1 MGGFMKN
8 IGSNLGRAVIF
19 SAFLLAFPT
28 MRASAQSQEAAAA
41 ATSQSSGAQ
50 SDAAQISQT
59 PRIPARVTQAVDD
72 SNRVTLQGNVHRLAR
87 AEFDRGAVSEAQP
100 ATRVAL
106 LLKRSDDQ
114 QTALTQLLEQQQDKT
129 SPNYH
134 KWLTPQQFGTQ
145 FGPADSDIAAVTDWL
160 TSRGFTNITVN
171 PGRTRVEFSGNIGQ
185 VSSAFQT
192 QIHHFY
198 VNGQMHMANVS
209 DPQIPAALSPVV
221 RGVATLHDF
230 RPQALVHH
238 LGTFRKTKDTG
249 VVKPLFTFN
258 GCGGGTSPGPCWAVG
273 PGDFATIYH
282 VPATV
287 SGVAPGTG
295 VTIAI
300 VQDSNINIADYTQFR
315 SMFGLPATPALNVVL
330 NGPDPGIQGPT
341 SATGDEVEADLDTQW
356 AGAVAPGAQID
367 LVVSEDS
374 ESIGLFGTD
383 LSAIYIIDNNI
394 APILSESFGACEA
407 GIGASNE
414 AFYVDLWQQASAQGI
429 TAIVSAGDSGSAG
442 CDPDGVTSDNQDVA
456 NKGIAVSGLAST
468 AYNVALG
475 GTDFQNSGST
485 QNSPGATSTFWNSTN
500 AATTQT
506 SAKSYIPEWP
516 WNDSCAALAT
526 SSNLTTC
533 TSAIITKDSS
543 DSKSPNFGIDLV
555 AGSGGPS
562 TINTK
567 PAYQSGITGMPT
579 ANFRQLPDI
588 SLFAGNG
595 TNGSFYIICEEDA
608 NTGTGSSTSSCN
620 LNSPYAD
627 FQGVGG
633 TSAAAP
639 AFAGIMAMVN
649 QQTGQ
654 RQGNANFV
662 LYQLYKNGSASTIC
676 PSVASPAST
685 CIFYDT
691 VAGNNSVAC
700 AGGSTNCSNT
710 TSGQFGVLIDPT
722 KANTPA
728 FATTTGYDNATGL
741 GSVNVT
747 NLLSAWSSATFTS
760 DTVALSTT
768 ATNITHGGN
777 ASFTVTLNPTTATGA
792 VSLIATPPGGTPVS
806 IGAYSQFA
814 TTNQFV
820 LSGGTAQINTDELP
834 GGTGVSVV
842 AKYAGDGTYA
852 PGTSNAVTVNV
863 AKESSTTAVNFV
875 TFNSAN
881 KPQINQATSI
891 PYGGSYILQI
901 AVEDSQGRQCG
912 SVVAA
917 CPTGM
922 ITLTDNGAP
931 LNDFSGSNTAKLN
944 SVGIVEDQ
952 PVQLAVGTHNLVA
965 SYAGDNSY
973 NASTSATKTIT
984 VTGNAT
990 TSITITTNPS
1000 TKVTTGTSVLI
1011 VATVVTQSSGVGPTG
1026 SIKFSVNGTAI
1037 GNAVAVVPTPGNT
1050 TTGAPAFAQASINN
1064 TFTTSGTATITAAF
1078 TTGDGNYESSSGT
1091 GTVSVGTTG
1100 TVATTTAVTA
1110 GSTTVTS
1117 GATDMLSAT
1126 VTSSANN
1133 GVGITGTVQF
1143 MSGTTALGSAV
1154 ACTSKPGTSTT
1165 AAICTASLSPA
1176 LSNVP
1181 PGFFNQSRR
1190 TPKAPPAGPI
1200 ALVTSILALLLFLS
1214 MRRSKNGAALGDNA
1228 VALTPSM
1235 RRRLAFTFACALI
1248 MVGIAAGFAG
1258 CGGGSSTTGGGGT
1271 TSHVDSITAVYS
1283 GDSTYVG
1290 STSPAV
1296 AVTVNQ

>member
-28 MRASAQSQEAAAA
+28 MRASAQSQEAAAS

-50 SDAAQISQT
+50 SDAAQISQA
-59 PRIPARVTQAVDD
+59 PRIPARVMQAVDD
-72 SNRVTLQGNVHRLAR
+72 SNRVTLRGNVHRLAR
-87 AEFDRGAVSEAQP
+87 AEFDRGAVSDAQP

-114 QTALTQLLEQQQDKT
+114 QTALTQFLEQQQDKT

-230 RPQALVHH
+230 RPQSLVHR

-258 GCGGGTSPGPCWAVG
+258 GCGSGTSPAPCWAVG

-282 VPATV
+282 APATV

-300 VQDSNINIADYTQFR
+300 VQDSNINLADYTQFR
-315 SMFGLPATPALNVVL
+315 SMFGLPATPAINVVL
-330 NGPDPGIQGPT
+330 NGPDPGIQGPN
-341 SATGDEVEADLDTQW
+341 SATDDEIEADLDTQW

-383 LSAIYIIDNNI
+383 LSAIYIVDNNI
-394 APILSESFGACEA
+394 APILSESFGTCEA
-407 GIGASNE
+407 SIGASNE

-442 CDPDGVTSDNQDVA
+442 CDPDGVSSHNQDVA

-468 AYNVALG
+468 AYNVAAG

-533 TSAIITKDSS
+533 TSSIINADSNS
-543 DSKSPNFGIDLV
+543 SAANFGIDLV

-567 PAYQSGITGMPT
+567 PAYQSGINGMPT

-595 TNGSFYIICEEDA
+595 TNGSFYIICQEDA

-620 LNSPYAD
+620 LNSPFAD

-676 PSVASPAST
+676 PSAASPAST

-700 AGGSTNCSNT
+700 AGGTTNCSNT

-722 KANTPA
+722 KTNTPA
-728 FATTTGYDNATGL
+728 FVTTTGFDNATGL
-741 GSVNVT
+741 GSVNIT

-760 DTVALSTT
+760 DTVTLSGGPSGTL
-768 ATNITHGGN
+768 THGN
-777 ASFTVTLNPTTATGA
+777 SASFTVTVNPSAATGA
-792 VSLIATPPGGTPVS
+792 VSLIATPPGGTPVG

-814 TTNQFV
+814 QTNQFV
-820 LSGGTAQINTDELP
+820 LSGGVAQISTDELP
-834 GGTGVSVV
+834 GGTGVQVV

-852 PGTSNAVTVNV
+852 PGTSNALTVNV
-863 AKESSTTAVNFV
+863 NKEASSTAVNFV

-881 KPQINQATSI
+881 NPLINQATSI

-917 CPTGM
+917 CPTGT

-931 LNDFSGSNTAKLN
+931 LSDFSGSNTAKLN
-944 SVGIVEDQ
+944 SAGIAEDQ
-952 PVQLAVGTHNLVA
+952 PVQLGVGTHNLVA
-965 SYAGDNSY
+965 SYSGDNSY
-973 NASTSATKTIT
+973 NASTSATKTVT

-990 TSITITTNPS
+990 TSVTITTNPS

-1026 SIKFSVNGTAI
+1026 SIKFSVNGTAV

-1091 GTVSVGTTG
+1091 GTLSVGTTG
-1100 TVATTTAVTA
+1100 TVPTSTAVTA
-1110 GSTTVTS
+1110 GSTTVSS
-1117 GATDMLSAT
+1117 GATDMLNAT
-1126 VTSSANN
+1126 VTSSTNN

-1154 ACTSKPGTSTT
+1154 ACTPKAGTSTT
-1165 AAICTASLSPA
+1165 AATCTASLSPA
-1176 LSNVP
+1176 LSNAP
-1181 PGFFNQSRR
+1181 PSFFSPSRR
-1190 TPKAPPAGPI
+1190 TPKTPPVGPL
-1200 ALVTSILALLLFLS
+1200 AVVTGILALLLIVS
-1214 MRRSKNGAALGDNA
+1214 MRWTSVPA
-1228 VALTPSM
+1228 
-1235 RRRLAFTFACALI
+1235 RRRLAVAFACALV

>member
-19 SAFLLAFPT
+19 SALLLAFAT
-28 MRASAQSQEAAAA
+28 LRVSAQSQEAAATA
-41 ATSQSSGAQ
+41 QSSGVQ

-59 PRIPARVTQAVDD
+59 PRIPAR
-72 SNRVTLQGNVHRLAR
+72 
-87 AEFDRGAVSEAQP
+87 AEFDRGAVSDAQP

-134 KWLTPQQFGTQ
+134 KWLTPQQFGAR

-230 RPQALVHH
+230 RPQSLVHK

-258 GCGGGTSPGPCWAVG
+258 GCGSGTSPAPCWAVG

-282 VPATV
+282 APATV

-300 VQDSNINIADYTQFR
+300 VQDSNINTADYTQFR
-315 SMFGLPATPALNVVL
+315 SMFGLPATPAINVVL
-330 NGPDPGIQGPT
+330 NGPDPGIQGPN
-341 SATGDEVEADLDTQW
+341 SATDDAIEADLDTQW
-356 AGAVAPGAQID
+356 AAAVAPGAQID

-383 LSAIYIIDNNI
+383 LSAIYIVDNNI

-407 GIGASNE
+407 SIGSSNE

-533 TSAIITKDSS
+533 TPTIIDKDSS
-543 DSKSPNFGIDLV
+543 GSASTNPNFGIDLV

-567 PAYQSGITGMPT
+567 PAYQSGINGMPT

-595 TNGSFYIICEEDA
+595 TNGSFYIICQEDA

-620 LNSPYAD
+620 LNSPFAD
-627 FQGVGG
+627 FQGV
-633 TSAAAP
+633 
-639 AFAGIMAMVN
+639 
-649 QQTGQ
+649 
-654 RQGNANFV
+654 
-662 LYQLYKNGSASTIC
+662 
-676 PSVASPAST
+676 
-685 CIFYDT
+685 
-691 VAGNNSVAC
+691 
-700 AGGSTNCSNT
+700 
-710 TSGQFGVLIDPT
+710 
-722 KANTPA
+722 
-728 FATTTGYDNATGL
+728 
-741 GSVNVT
+741 
-747 NLLSAWSSATFTS
+747 
-760 DTVALSTT
+760 
-768 ATNITHGGN
+768 
-777 ASFTVTLNPTTATGA
+777 
-792 VSLIATPPGGTPVS
+792 
-806 IGAYSQFA
+806 
-814 TTNQFV
+814 
-820 LSGGTAQINTDELP
+820 
-834 GGTGVSVV
+834 
-842 AKYAGDGTYA
+842 
-852 PGTSNAVTVNV
+852 
-863 AKESSTTAVNFV
+863 
-875 TFNSAN
+875 
-881 KPQINQATSI
+881 
-891 PYGGSYILQI
+891 
-901 AVEDSQGRQCG
+901 
-912 SVVAA
+912 
-917 CPTGM
+917 
-922 ITLTDNGAP
+922 
-931 LNDFSGSNTAKLN
+931 
-944 SVGIVEDQ
+944 
-952 PVQLAVGTHNLVA
+952 
-965 SYAGDNSY
+965 
-973 NASTSATKTIT
+973 
-984 VTGNAT
+984 
-990 TSITITTNPS
+990 
-1000 TKVTTGTSVLI
+1000 
-1011 VATVVTQSSGVGPTG
+1011 
-1026 SIKFSVNGTAI
+1026 
-1037 GNAVAVVPTPGNT
+1037 
-1050 TTGAPAFAQASINN
+1050 
-1064 TFTTSGTATITAAF
+1064 
-1078 TTGDGNYESSSGT
+1078 
-1091 GTVSVGTTG
+1091 
-1100 TVATTTAVTA
+1100 
-1110 GSTTVTS
+1110 
-1117 GATDMLSAT
+1117 
-1126 VTSSANN
+1126 
-1133 GVGITGTVQF
+1133 
-1143 MSGTTALGSAV
+1143 
-1154 ACTSKPGTSTT
+1154 
-1165 AAICTASLSPA
+1165 
-1176 LSNVP
+1176 
-1181 PGFFNQSRR
+1181 
-1190 TPKAPPAGPI
+1190 
-1200 ALVTSILALLLFLS
+1200 
-1214 MRRSKNGAALGDNA
+1214 RS
-1228 VALTPSM
+1228 
-1235 RRRLAFTFACALI
+1235 
-1248 MVGIAAGFAG
+1248 
-1258 CGGGSSTTGGGGT
+1258 
-1271 TSHVDSITAVYS
+1271 
-1283 GDSTYVG
+1283 
-1290 STSPAV
+1290 
-1296 AVTVNQ
+1296 